1 MLELANRKDTAN
13 NHFKAL
19 NVSPSEKSY
28 IGQELDMQLGEG
40 VDSKIGVDLKDEI
53 RLRVNLDSQDDALY
67 VGTVYL
73 GAPHSM
79 PARVIFDTG
88 SEHLAVTGALCN
100 DKSAGEFHVYND
112 NDFSKSLMMEIR
124 EKKEDKTKEKKSKED
139 ADKEE

>member
-1 MLELANRKDTAN
+1 MSQMLELANRKDAAN

-19 NVSPSEKSY
+19 NVAPTEKSY
-28 IGQELDMQLGEG
+28 IGQELDMQDGAG
-40 VDSKIGVDLKDEI
+40 VNSKIGVDLKDEI

-88 SEHLAVTGALCN
+88 SEHLAVTGSLCN
-100 DKSAGEFHVYND
+100 DKSAGEYHVYND
-112 NDFSKSLMMEIR
+112 D
-124 EKKEDKTKEKKSKED
+124 
-139 ADKEE
+139 